1 MSTTESSNRSQ
12 NSMNNQYFLNEGVM
26 KLRLDTHSVLND
38 IESFLRGGIFVP
50 KKKDGQITYE
60 FEQRGK
66 AKMNEAGVQSVMS
79 ILTPWISPHTVQ
91 GNLTEDELD
100 AYIFEMDS
108 VVSTMIMLN
117 LPEWEVSIEDYDQI
131 CDMIIMTSI
140 PFFSRTKD
148 DGERNSYANTVKVA
162 ESQVQQTGGGFNLFR
177 RQ

>member
-1 MSTTESSNRSQ
+1 MTTESTNRSQ

-26 KLRLDTHSVLND
+26 KLRLDTHSVLAD
-38 IESFLRGGIFVP
+38 IESFLRGGVFVP
-50 KKKDGQITYE
+50 KKEDGQIVYR
-60 FEQRGK
+60 FEKRGK

-91 GNLTEDELD
+91 GNLTEAELD
-100 AYIFEMDS
+100 AYIFEMDC
-108 VVSTMIMLN
+108 VVSTMMMLN
-117 LPEWEVSIEDYDQI
+117 LPEWEISIEDYEQI

-162 ESQVQQTGGGFNLFR
+162 ESQTQQIGGGLNLFR
-177 RQ
+177 R